1 MSALLK
7 SDRLEPLWMNW
18 PQTQAL
24 ITAFAA
30 HKDALR
36 FVGGAVRDAL
46 IGREVQDVDA
56 ATLLLPAQTMA
67 LLEGAGIRV
76 IPTGVAHGTVTA
88 VIGGKSF
95 EITTLRKD
103 IATDG
108 RHAEVAYTDDWKV
121 DASRRDFTMNA
132 LYLSTEG
139 ELFDY
144 FGGGDDAREGR
155 VRFIGDANKRISE
168 DFLRAL
174 RFFRFYAHYGNGEP
188 DAEALAACA
197 AQSSTIATLSGER
210 VQHELAK
217 LLQAPKSYPTLQ
229 LMQQHQ
235 IHPFA
240 LGFSLESCLLFERLD
255 AIVAL
260 ENLIVP
266 TALRLAG
273 FVVSASINHEDAHTK
288 LVTRLRLSNHV
299 DRMIQQILRH
309 YQSIPPHLPTSDCK
323 RLIRK
328 IGGEEFMWALMMGWA
343 CSDEAVSRSHPYHTM
358 LELAIQWMPPAF
370 PLRGEDLLAHGF
382 KQGKEMGEMLAMLE
396 DKWEDSNY
404 SLSKDEL
411 LSLHKDAS

>member
-1 MSALLK
+1 MSSAALK
-7 SDRLEPLWMNW
+7 SESLEPLWMNW

-24 ITAFAA
+24 INAFSG

-46 IGREVQDVDA
+46 LGRDVQDVDA
-56 ATLLLPAQTMA
+56 ATLLLPSETMA
-67 LLEGAGIRV
+67 LLETSGIRV

-103 IATDG
+103 LACDG
-108 RHAEVAYTDDWKV
+108 RHAEVAFTDDWKA

-144 FGGGDDAREGR
+144 FGGAEDARLGH

-174 RFFRFYAHYGNGEP
+174 RFFRFYAHYGIGEP
-188 DAEALAACA
+188 DTDGLAACS
-197 AQSSTIATLSGER
+197 AQASYIATLSGER
-210 VQHELAK
+210 VQHELTK
-217 LLQAPKSYPTLQ
+217 LLLAPRSFPSLQ
-229 LMQQHQ
+229 LMQEHQ
-235 IHPFA
+235 IHPYA
-240 LGFSLESCLLFERLD
+240 LGFPLESCLVFERLD
-255 AIVAL
+255 AIVTL

-266 TALRLAG
+266 AALRFAG
-273 FVVSASINHEDAHTK
+273 FVACASINHEDAHTK

-299 DRMIQQILRH
+299 DRLIQQILRH
-309 YQSIPPHLPTSDCK
+309 YHSIAPDLPLPDQK

-328 IGGEEFMWALMMGWA
+328 IGGEDFMSAVMMGWA
-343 CSDEAVSRSHPYHTM
+343 CSDEAVVRSHPYHAM
-358 LELAIQWMPPAF
+358 LTLAIQWMPPAF
-370 PLRGEDLLAHGF
+370 PLRGEDLIAQGF
-382 KQGKEMGEMLAMLE
+382 KPGKEMGEMLALLE

-404 SLSKDEL
+404 CLSKDEL
-411 LSLHKDAS
+411 LASLPS